1 MERIAVIGENGKG
14 KSTLLKTL
22 VGELPKLGGQFS
34 FGTGVEWGYFDQQA
48 AVAESQNPK
57 MTIMEDFWEEY
68 PDLKRSRSAQCA
80 GKFSF
85 FPGIEYTKNG
95 TVIRWREGAS
105 CFM

>member
-57 MTIMEDFWEEY
+57 
-68 PDLKRSRSAQCA
+68 
-80 GKFSF
+80 
-85 FPGIEYTKNG
+85 
-95 TVIRWREGAS
+95 
-105 CFM
+105 